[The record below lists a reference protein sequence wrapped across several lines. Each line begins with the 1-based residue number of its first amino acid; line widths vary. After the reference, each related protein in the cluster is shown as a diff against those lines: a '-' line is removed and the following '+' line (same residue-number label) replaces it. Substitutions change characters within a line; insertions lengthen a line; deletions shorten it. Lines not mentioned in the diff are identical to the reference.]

1 MKNPYLPF
9 QMYNNILSSCMTSN
23 NSSKLYFRITG
34 LFFWVG
40 ICFLVAWTG
49 AQVSPGIASSEWY
62 DTLIKPNWNPPGW
75 LFGPVWT
82 TLYTMMGIAAWLIWK
97 EFGFKNAKS
106 ALIFFLI
113 QLFLNG
119 LWSQVFFG
127 MQELGW
133 ALVEIIILLGTI
145 IFTTYLFFQKNSI
158 SGWLMVPYIAWVSF
172 ATVLNATIW
181 MLN

>member
-1 MKNPYLPF
+1 M
-9 QMYNNILSSCMTSN
+9 SSS
-23 NSSKLYFRITG
+23 NSSKPIFSIIG

-40 ICFLVAWTG
+40 LCFFVAWTG

-62 DTLIKPNWNPPGW
+62 DALNKPTWNPPGW

-82 TLYTMMGIAAWLIWK
+82 ILYTMMGVAAWLIWK
-97 EFGFKNAKS
+97 EFGFKNARFV
-106 ALIFFLI
+106 LIVFLI

-119 LWSQVFFG
+119 LWSQLFFG

-133 ALVEIIILLGTI
+133 AFVEIIILLSAI
-145 IFTTYLFFQKNSI
+145 IFTAYLFFQKNRI
-158 SGWLMVPYIAWVSF
+158 SGWLMIPYIAWVSF

-181 MLN
+181 IIN

>member
-1 MKNPYLPF
+1 M
-9 QMYNNILSSCMTSN
+9 SSS
-23 NSSKLYFRITG
+23 NSSKPLFSIIG

-40 ICFLVAWTG
+40 LCFFVAWTG

-62 DTLIKPNWNPPGW
+62 DALNKPTWNPPGW

-82 TLYTMMGIAAWLIWK
+82 ILYTMMGVAAWLIWK
-97 EFGFKNAKS
+97 EFGFKDARF
-106 ALIFFLI
+106 ALILFLF

-119 LWSQVFFG
+119 LWSQLFFG

-133 ALVEIIILLGTI
+133 AFVEIIILLSAI
-145 IFTTYLFFQKNSI
+145 IFTTNLFFQKNRI
-158 SGWLMVPYIAWVSF
+158 SGWLMIPYIAWVSF

-181 MLN
+181 MIN